1 VIAEGEATQK
11 AYEEFAEWCEDRN
24 RELGFE
30 IKTATAQTAELV
42 ATINQASSQQDA
54 FTSEIEDLGGSI
66 AQNEIDLKAASDI
79 RKTEKADYGAEE
91 KELAET
97 ISALERAIGILEKQM
112 SQGGASML
120 QSKGTAGIVQ
130 AFDTMVKAFALSSAD
145 GKVLSTF
152 VQQQSDSDDD
162 DAEFGAPSAAGYES
176 KSGSIVDTL
185 EGLLDKAETQMDTI
199 RKEETNRQNNFDM
212 LKQSLLDEVKYA
224 SKDKDAKTKA
234 LFKAGETKATAT
246 GDLQVTSKDLAEDKA
261 SMSDTHHECMIK
273 ASEFEANVLARG
285 EEMKALAMAKKAVVD
300 TVAGATSFLQTEL
313 DTTSGVMSRLSLA
326 NFEAVRFVRDL
337 AKKTNAPELAQLAS
351 RMSTVYR
358 LEEHSSSG
366 DPFAKVKALITDM
379 LAKLEKDAAASADQK
394 AWCDKELA
402 ESTAKKESSG
412 DEMEGL
418 STKIDVSVA
427 KSQKLKGEAATLQ
440 RELSVLASAQVEADS
455 IRSDEKALFDKNK
468 PEIEAGLQGVKLAL
482 KILNEYFSKNED
494 SSSSGAGSGII
505 GLLEVVE
512 SDFTKSLA
520 ELQASEDMS
529 GRAHDKLTQENQITK
544 TMKDA
549 DVKYKTKESAGLDKS
564 VAELKTDREGVQT
577 ELDAVTDYLA
587 GVKQKCTYK
596 VTSYADRAS
605 RRQAEVAG
613 LKEALQILENEVAF
627 VQTSYKLRGVRHH
640 HA

>member
-1 VIAEGEATQK
+1 LLSDLEVKVIAEGEATQK

-42 ATINQASSQQDA
+42 ATINQASSNQDA

-120 QSKGTAGIVQ
+120 QSKSTAGIMQ
-130 AFDTMVKAFALSSAD
+130 AFDTMVKAFSLSSAD

-152 VQQQSDSDDD
+152 VQQQSDADDD
-162 DAEFGAPSAAGYES
+162 DSEFGAPAAAGYES

-185 EGLLDKAETQMDTI
+185 EGLLDKAETQLDTI

-285 EEMKALAMAKKAVVD
+285 EEMKALAMAK
-300 TVAGATSFLQTEL
+300 GCC
-313 DTTSGVMSRLSLA
+313 
-326 NFEAVRFVRDL
+326 RD
-337 AKKTNAPELAQLAS
+337 S
-351 RMSTVYR
+351 CWCHIV
-358 LEEHSSSG
+358 SS
-366 DPFAKVKALITDM
+366 D
-379 LAKLEKDAAASADQK
+379 
-394 AWCDKELA
+394 
-402 ESTAKKESSG
+402 
-412 DEMEGL
+412 
-418 STKIDVSVA
+418 
-427 KSQKLKGEAATLQ
+427 
-440 RELSVLASAQVEADS
+440 
-455 IRSDEKALFDKNK
+455 
-468 PEIEAGLQGVKLAL
+468 
-482 KILNEYFSKNED
+482 
-494 SSSSGAGSGII
+494 
-505 GLLEVVE
+505 
-512 SDFTKSLA
+512 
-520 ELQASEDMS
+520 
-529 GRAHDKLTQENQITK
+529 
-544 TMKDA
+544 
-549 DVKYKTKESAGLDKS
+549 
-564 VAELKTDREGVQT
+564 
-577 ELDAVTDYLA
+577 
-587 GVKQKCTYK
+587 
-596 VTSYADRAS
+596 
-605 RRQAEVAG
+605 
-613 LKEALQILENEVAF
+613 
-627 VQTSYKLRGVRHH
+627 
-640 HA
+640 